1 MLRNFWLFMSLPTFF
16 FDRVTSDI
24 CKQMEGVLALT
35 EQLQRQRLSPDAEA
49 CVSGVAEAA
58 SGVRRLLEAAI
69 NLRTVTQH
77 GLTLDPAPLRLRELV
92 DEVHSRWQPAAEMSG
107 VTLLVSYDGDPDA
120 CALGDRSRLL
130 QVFGGF
136 IGEAVASMRR
146 GAVEASVRT
155 VIGPDGVRLEGRV
168 RGARNPAW
176 QTKGLEARVR
186 EIEARFGLE
195 LAIGV
200 ILARQIVEGLGG
212 SLRSEGAGGG
222 SETIVFDILLP
233 IASETPL
240 AQPQVAER
248 SAHILVVDDNATNR
262 MVAQALCEMFDCT
275 CESAC
280 DGAEALEAARS
291 GRYDLILMDIKMPVM
306 DGMAATQAIREAE
319 TATGRRRTPIIAVSA
334 NAMEHQIRSYH
345 DLGIDQVVP
354 KPIELALLHE
364 AIVSVL
370 ERAGDPQGGTE
381 AIGLRDQSVA

>member
-306 DGMAATQAIREAE
+306 DGMAATRAIRALP
-319 TATGRRRTPIIAVSA
+319 GMPGSVPIIALTA
-334 NAMEHQIRSYH
+334 NAEPEDAQAYRDAGMNGVVEKPMKPEHLLAALQAA
-345 DLGIDQVVP
+345 LGETSAADAEDAQ
-354 KPIELALLHE
+354 A
-364 AIVSVL
+364 A
-370 ERAGDPQGGTE
+370 A
-381 AIGLRDQSVA
+381 AA

>member
-155 VIGPDGVRLEGRV
+155 VIGPDGVRLEGRI

-306 DGMAATQAIREAE
+306 DGMAATRAIRALP
-319 TATGRRRTPIIAVSA
+319 GMPGSVPIIALTA
-334 NAMEHQIRSYH
+334 NAEPEDAQAYRDAGMNGVVEKPMKPEHLLAALQAA
-345 DLGIDQVVP
+345 LGETSAADAEDAQ
-354 KPIELALLHE
+354 A
-364 AIVSVL
+364 A
-370 ERAGDPQGGTE
+370 A
-381 AIGLRDQSVA
+381 AA